1 MTPYFGEVQN
11 LISVK
16 ANNLYT
22 REDLTLQKEKLYD
35 V

>member
-11 LISVK
+11 LIFVK

-22 REDLTLQKEKLYD
+22 RDDLTSRKGNAL
-35 V
+35 